1 MSHPFL
7 SIVIP
12 AFNEEARLPSTLDQ
26 VVAFLKT
33 RPFDWEVVVA
43 DDGSADGTAALVE
56 TCSREHPEV
65 RLLPLA
71 HRGKGWAVKNGM
83 LAARG
88 EYRFLCDA
96 DLSMPIEQ
104 VERFLPPQ
112 LNGVDVAVGSRQ
124 MPQSRRIGDPARR
137 RFGGRFYNGLVR
149 ALAVPG
155 IADTQCGFKCFRGQV
170 APRLFQ
176 PLRIDGFAFDVEV
189 LYLAVKAGFSVQ
201 EVAIDWYYREQSKVR
216 LLQDPI
222 AMIWDL
228 LNIRWRH
235 LRGQY
240 NPRRGTGTGDL

>member
-1 MSHPFL
+1 MSGPFL

-12 AFNEEARLPSTLDQ
+12 AFNEEARLPSTLEQ
-26 VVAFLKT
+26 SIAFLKT
-33 RPFDWEVVVA
+33 RSYDWEVVVA

-56 TCSREHPEV
+56 ACSLEHPEV
-65 RLLPLA
+65 RLLSLA

-112 LNGVDVAVGSRQ
+112 LNGVDVAIGSRE
-124 MPQSRRIGDPARR
+124 MPESRRIGDPAQRR
-137 RFGGRFYNGLVR
+137 YGGRFYNGLVR

-155 IADTQCGFKCFRGQV
+155 IADTQCGFKCFRGEV
-170 APRLFQ
+170 TPRLFQ

-189 LYLAVKAGFSVQ
+189 LFLALQAGLSVQ
-201 EVAIDWYYREQSKVR
+201 EVAIDWYFREQSKVR
-216 LLQDPI
+216 PLRDPF

-240 NPRRGTGTGDL
+240 NLGR

>member
-1 MSHPFL
+1 MSRPFL

-12 AFNEEARLPSTLDQ
+12 AFNEEARLPSTLEQ
-26 VVAFLKT
+26 AVAFLKT
-33 RPFDWEVVVA
+33 RSYDWEVVVA

-56 TCSREHPEV
+56 TCSLEHPEV
-65 RLLPLA
+65 RLLPLT

-83 LAARG
+83 LAAKG

-112 LNGVDVAVGSRQ
+112 LNGVDVAIGSRE
-124 MPQSRRIGDPARR
+124 MAESKRIGDPARR
-137 RFGGRFYNGLVR
+137 RYGGRFYNGLVR

-155 IADTQCGFKCFRGQV
+155 IADTQCGFKCFRGEV
-170 APRLFQ
+170 TPRLFQ

-189 LYLAVKAGFSVQ
+189 LFLALQAGLSVQ
-201 EVAIDWYYREQSKVR
+201 EVAIDWYFREQSKVR
-216 LLQDPI
+216 PLRDPF

-240 NPRRGTGTGDL
+240 NLGR